1 MQMAR
6 VQLST
11 ARVQPCKI
19 YSCFPP
25 RKAACSEEWA
35 GDMLP
40 TGCYE
45 SVFAGTAMPGRN
57 RGQRQ
62 RERGGGERSVGKAR
76 KRLLYEFFLVFFRLT
91 SNELEVSHV
100 QSRPLDVRSCAA
112 RCTKMQEAEKE
123 RGYSKSN

>member
-25 RKAACSEEWA
+25 RKAAKS
-35 GDMLP
+35 
-40 TGCYE
+40 
-45 SVFAGTAMPGRN
+45 GRGAVYATS
-57 RGQRQ
+57 RFSPELRCQGEKQ
-62 RERGGGERSVGKAR
+62 REREERRGERKALERRGKGFCTS
-76 KRLLYEFFLVFFRLT
+76 FFPSCFFFFFRLT

-100 QSRPLDVRSCAA
+100 HSRPLDVRSRAA

>member
-1 MQMAR
+1 MGGGYAADWLLRVGFRRNCDAR
-6 VQLST
+6 EKQRT
-11 ARVQPCKI
+11 ETEI
-19 YSCFPP
+19 
-25 RKAACSEEWA
+25 
-35 GDMLP
+35 
-40 TGCYE
+40 
-45 SVFAGTAMPGRN
+45 GR
-57 RGQRQ
+57 G
-62 RERGGGERSVGKAR
+62 REREREGERSVGKAR